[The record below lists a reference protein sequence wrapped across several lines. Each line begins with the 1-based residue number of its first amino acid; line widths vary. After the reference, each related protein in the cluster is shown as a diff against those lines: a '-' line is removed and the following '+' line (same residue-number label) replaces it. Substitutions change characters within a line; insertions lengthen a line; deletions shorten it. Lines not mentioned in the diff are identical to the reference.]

1 MAMESAVKLHNPLL
15 LPLLPRPSSLSR
27 PFSFPSSSSSS
38 PRKTLPLRAAHQPS
52 PSTPISKNLQTI
64 SISVAATVAAAAAAA
79 LLLVRPHRPPFAS
92 LSATTVQSEPQTQT
106 QPQPQLQPEFTLP
119 EALADED
126 KEQAL
131 ENHLA
136 SYPDDV
142 KSLRALMEI
151 KVRLRKLPDA
161 VAVADR
167 LIPLETGDADLPLLR
182 SHFLFY
188 NGDVELA
195 KEGFEGVLSTDPF
208 VVEAYHGLV
217 MAASKNEDELDGILN
232 RVDEMMEKCK
242 KENKKVE
249 LRDFKLLKAQVK
261 VIQGDYEEAL
271 EIYEGLVKEEPR
283 DFRPYLCQGIIYTLL
298 RKKEEAMKQFDKY
311 RRLVPRGH
319 PYAKYFEENMVAM
332 GAMMENKTKGSN

>member
-15 LPLLPRPSSLSR
+15 PRPFSLSR

-38 PRKTLPLRAAHQPS
+38 SSPRKPLLLRASHQPS
-52 PSTPISKNLQTI
+52 LSTPISKALQTI
-64 SISVAATVAAAAAAA
+64 SISAAATVAATAA
-79 LLLVRPHRPPFAS
+79 LLLARPHRPPFAS
-92 LSATTVQSEPQTQT
+92 LSATTVQSEPQPQT
-106 QPQPQLQPEFTLP
+106 QPQPQPEFTLR

-167 LIPLETGDADLPLLR
+167 LILLEPDDADLPLLR

-188 NGDVELA
+188 NGDVEVA

-232 RVDEMMEKCK
+232 RVEEMMEKCK
-242 KENKKVE
+242 KDNRKVE

>member
-27 PFSFPSSSSSS
+27 PFSFSSSSSSS
-38 PRKTLPLRAAHQPS
+38 PRKPLLLRASHHPS
-52 PSTPISKNLQTI
+52 PSTPISKALQTI
-64 SISVAATVAAAAAAA
+64 SISAAATVAAAAA
-79 LLLVRPHRPPFAS
+79 LLLARPHRSPFAS
-92 LSATTVQSEPQTQT
+92 LSATTVQSEPQPQT
-106 QPQPQLQPEFTLP
+106 QPQPEFTLP

-151 KVRLRKLPDA
+151 KVRFRKLPDA

-167 LIPLETGDADLPLLR
+167 LILLEPGDADLPLLR

-188 NGDVELA
+188 NGDVEVA

-232 RVDEMMEKCK
+232 RVEEMMEKCK
-242 KENKKVE
+242 KDNRKVE

-332 GAMMENKTKGSN
+332 GAMMENKTKASN